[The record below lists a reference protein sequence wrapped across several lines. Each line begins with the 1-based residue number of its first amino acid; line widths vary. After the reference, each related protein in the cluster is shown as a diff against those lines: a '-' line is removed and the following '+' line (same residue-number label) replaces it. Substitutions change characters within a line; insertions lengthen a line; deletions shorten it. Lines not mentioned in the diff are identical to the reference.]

1 VSSLESGDLVIT
13 HAGAI
18 KPVSWVG
25 RRRLERNGAPWS
37 PDVVPVRVARS
48 ALGENTPQR
57 DLYLSP
63 AHAVYV
69 DGLLVTVASL
79 INGRTIARCGF
90 DADVIE
96 YFHIEL
102 DRHDIILAEGLA
114 AETFPPS
121 ADHSQFDNGAEYET
135 IFGPQRECPPCV
147 PQIDLSG
154 RRWQLASRLRSAI
167 APLVDRRTPFDRLR
181 DAIEDR
187 AERMGEAT

>member
-1 VSSLESGDLVIT
+1 
-13 HAGAI
+13 
-18 KPVSWVG
+18 
-25 RRRLERNGAPWS
+25 
-37 PDVVPVRVARS
+37 VARG
-48 ALGENTPQR
+48 ALGDNTPQR

-63 AHAVYV
+63 AHAVYL
-69 DGLLVTVASL
+69 DGLLITVASL

-102 DRHDIILAEGLA
+102 DQHDIILAEGLA

-121 ADHSQFDNGAEYET
+121 ADHSQFDNAAEYEA
-135 IFGPQRECPPCV
+135 IFGPERECPPCV

-167 APLVDRRTPFDRLR
+167 APLIDRRTPFDRLR

-187 AERMGEAT
+187 AERMGEAA